1 MKQNIKSPDYRS
13 VIADSFEVLVDSN
26 PKHPAKPVIGLNVD
40 PILGY
45 GESFIM
51 PIEFEA
57 ARDLAMLMMKTLMVE
72 APELFTGKF

>member
-1 MKQNIKSPDYRS
+1 
-13 VIADSFEVLVDSN
+13 
-26 PKHPAKPVIGLNVD
+26 
-40 PILGY
+40 
-45 GESFIM
+45 M